1 MHSAPPHVCTP
12 DNVEEKSPSTAFTD
26 AVADVRQLRIAS
38 MRAAYLRGL
47 ANRIEAGLPVAGMLA
62 GIDWQNNA
70 NFNSFKAV
78 LDQLADPA
86 LDAETIGNHLQ
97 KQALS
102 ECPQAAS
109 NLMALAA
116 LAGTISEFPGANS

>member
-1 MHSAPPHVCTP
+1 MHKQSDQVCTP
-12 DNVEEKSPSTAFTD
+12 DTMADFCAPISAAET
-26 AVADVRQLRIAS
+26 VADVRQHQVAA

-47 ANRIEAGLPVAGMLA
+47 AHRIEAGLPVAGMLA
-62 GIDWQNNA
+62 GIDWQHNA

-86 LDAETIGNHLQ
+86 MNPETIGNHLQ
-97 KQALS
+97 KRALS